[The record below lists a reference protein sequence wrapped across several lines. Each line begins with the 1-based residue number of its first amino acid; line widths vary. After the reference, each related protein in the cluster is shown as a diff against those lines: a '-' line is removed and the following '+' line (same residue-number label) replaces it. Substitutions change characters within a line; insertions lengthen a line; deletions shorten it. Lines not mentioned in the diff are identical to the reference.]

1 MTTVYDMAS
10 GTEYRDEEL
19 SSPKAVVVRTPVTPR
34 SSNDCQV
41 ELRLGLIE
49 PTPSKTAASI
59 YPAGLDIKD
68 LFDKIG
74 D

>member
-19 SSPKAVVVRTPVTPR
+19 YSPRAVVVQTPVAPR
-34 SSNDCQV
+34 SSDDYQV
-41 ELRLGLIE
+41 ELRLELIE
-49 PTPSKTAASI
+49 PTPSKTTASI
-59 YPAGLDIKD
+59 YPAGLDMRA
-68 LFDKIG
+68 LFDEIG